1 MSFGFCLLHLWE
13 WVLCRPKQF
22 GLLSA
27 LWFADWQLS
36 LLRLDVFYRSGFLG
50 AELHTLSAIVFHQQ
64 NAMLFLHGRSPLL
77 PSLPEQLPMPTM
89 REQLLPQLHP
99 QLHKLL
105 IPYAWLHGLQLRTVP
120 ELRLRVLPR
129 EQLLHL
135 CSMAVNYCSQCSL
148 LNGNIS
154 CQVCLSGYYLSINF
168 ACVPCN
174 TSVPF
179 CILCANATACLSC
192 LPGYVSSLTN
202 KTC

>member
-89 REQLLPQLHP
+89 RELLLPQLHP

-129 EQLLHL
+129 EQLLHPL
-135 CSMAVNYCSQCSL
+135 QHGCKLLQPMFAVEWEHK
-148 LNGNIS
+148 
-154 CQVCLSGYYLSINF
+154 
-168 ACVPCN
+168 
-174 TSVPF
+174 
-179 CILCANATACLSC
+179 
-192 LPGYVSSLTN
+192 LPGMSIGVLSFHKFCMCAL
-202 KTC
+202 